1 MINDEHIMFITKL
14 DAIIKAG
21 LEATNEISKEKKH
34 ELINEFVFNKIDEA
48 IEIVRKKSVQKITKK
63 ELDKRRKIL
72 KKFAEI
78 YIKGFID

>member
-1 MINDEHIMFITKL
+1 MINDEHIIFITKL
-14 DAIIKAG
+14 DTIIKAG

-48 IEIVRKKSVQKITKK
+48 IETVRKESVKKISKKDLDKK
-63 ELDKRRKIL
+63 EKMM

-78 YIKGFID
+78 YIKGFIN

>member
-34 ELINEFVFNKIDEA
+34 ELINEFVYNKIDEA
-48 IEIVRKKSVQKITKK
+48 IEIVQKKSVKKITKK
-63 ELDKRRKIL
+63 ELDKRNKMM

-78 YIKGFID
+78 YIKGFIS